1 MLYSAFE
8 AIDIVRRAAMKFLQ
22 TVRTSAKVK
31 DAARVLVADSM
42 RCWFFSQAYRTD
54 FQGFSLSEVTL
65 WLLNEEVAATGTAEE
80 IFDVPIPERERR
92 NRADSE
98 SDQ

>member
-1 MLYSAFE
+1 MVDCNTADSKGESGQHGGSLAKTPGCSIWAFE
-8 AIDIVRRAAMKFLQ
+8 AVDIVRRASMKFLQ

-54 FQGFSLSEVTL
+54 F
-65 WLLNEEVAATGTAEE
+65 
-80 IFDVPIPERERR
+80 
-92 NRADSE
+92 
-98 SDQ
+98 